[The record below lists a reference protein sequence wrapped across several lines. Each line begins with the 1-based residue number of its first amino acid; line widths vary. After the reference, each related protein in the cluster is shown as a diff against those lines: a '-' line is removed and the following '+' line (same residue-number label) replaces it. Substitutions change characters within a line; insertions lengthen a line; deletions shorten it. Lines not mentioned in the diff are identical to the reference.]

1 MGFKMELSN
10 RLQLRDIKGW
20 TQQELA
26 DYSGISIDSIKEYES
41 KKQKIYTTENLLKIT
56 EAFNVDIK
64 ICIVIYLLVVSF

>member
-1 MGFKMELSN
+1 MELSN